1 MLSPGA
7 TWYLVLSFIFDD
19 KSFSYLHKFLLHNM
33 TGTPGSLHG
42 DARPGNYQ
50 TFRVRVEQFPHFWL
64 ISHTS
69 HAVFTFHAF
78 FPTKKHFFDTFSLQ
92 NTHCL
97 LWMWF
102 NCSHLTYFF
111 LSWDVNPHWFKCP
124 FSINHDCLTSSDL
137 NSMAY
142 ISEAI
147 SMFNHSVTRCLD
159 SIAES
164 SPLVTGTDD
173 SEQER
178 NRQPASVCTPQCETI
193 LHQRLITDR
202 DEKHKCMQ
210 YWMLIYWLMYMHYM
224 ASFKEYNIF
233 IL

>member
-7 TWYLVLSFIFDD
+7 TLYLVLSFIFDD
-19 KSFSYLHKFLLHNM
+19 KSFRYLHKFLLHNM

-50 TFRVRVEQFPHFWL
+50 TFRVRVKQLPHFWL

-69 HAVFTFHAF
+69 HAVFTFHPF
-78 FPTKKHFFDTFSLQ
+78 FWQKNTFLTHFLCKTHIVFSECDLIAAIW
-92 NTHCL
+92 HI
-97 LWMWF
+97 
-102 NCSHLTYFF
+102 FF